1 MHINRRTSALLAAG
15 VISFAAVAHADEK
28 MTPIQSALSSTTIS
42 GYVDTS
48 IHWNPGTGNASVGPA
63 LFQGPGKADG
73 FNLNVVQLSIASPL
87 DESEWASGYKADL
100 WFGPDA
106 NTLNTQSIFASG
118 RRASAGDF
126 GIRQAYVA
134 LRTPVGNGIDWK
146 VGVFDAII
154 GYESLETGAN
164 PNYTHSLG
172 HFVEPTTHTGV
183 LGTYKVCDA
192 LSISAGIANTFGPAI
207 NERGH
212 GPNSVGTGPSAA
224 QPGNLPAPAT
234 AESYKT
240 FMGSI
245 AMTAPESWGWASG
258 STLYLGAV
266 NGFNAGI
273 VDNQTSLYLGGTL
286 ATPVAGLKVGACFD
300 WMDAHNFPSSADSLW
315 VIGGYASYQAT
326 EKLSAH
332 LRAEYLNGEAPGD
345 DVKMYEVTATLQYD
359 LWKNVISRLEFRW
372 DRADI
377 PGNIKAFGGATSAGP
392 NGSAEDDVLGGFV
405 FKPAGFSGSSFEQ
418 YHSGSVLVEDA
429 FLGVGSSFG
438 SPATHAR
445 ENAFLVALN
454 LIYKF

>member
-1 MHINRRTSALLAAG
+1 MKFNKWTLGLAAIG
-15 VISFAAVAHADEK
+15 VVSLASAAKADEK

-48 IHWNPGTGNASVGPA
+48 IHWNPGTGNGSVAPVK
-63 LFQGPGKADG
+63 FQGPGKADG
-73 FNLNVVQLSIASPL
+73 FNLDVVQLSIASPL
-87 DESEWASGYKADL
+87 DESEWASGYKVDL

-126 GIRQAYVA
+126 AVRQAYVA

-146 VGVFDAII
+146 VGVFDSII
-154 GYESLETGAN
+154 GYESLEAGNN
-164 PNYTHSLG
+164 PNYTRSYGHSI
-172 HFVEPTTHTGV
+172 EPQTHTGV
-183 LGTYKVCDA
+183 LATYRINDMFSV
-192 LSISAGIANTFGPAI
+192 SGGIANTLGSAI

-212 GPNSVGTGPSAA
+212 GPNSVGTGPSSA
-224 QPGNLPAPAT
+224 QPGNLPAPTT

-258 STLYLGAV
+258 STLYAGVV

-273 VDNQTSLYLGGTL
+273 VDNQTSLYVGGTL
-286 ATPVAGLKVGACFD
+286 ATPVAGLKLGATFD
-300 WMDAHNFPSSADSLW
+300 WVDAHNFASSANNVW

-332 LRAEYLNGEAPGD
+332 LRAEYLNGEAGTGVD
-345 DVKMYEVTATLQYD
+345 DIKAYEVTATLQYD

-377 PGNIKAFGGATSAGP
+377 PGGIKPFGGNTSAGTT
-392 NGSAEDDVLGGFV
+392 GSAEDDVAAWWFDGYPGGT
-405 FKPAGFSGSSFEQ
+405 FEQ
-418 YHSGSVLVEDA
+418 YHSGSVLVEDQ
-429 FLGVGSSFG
+429 FLGVGGGFTQPG
-438 SPATHAR
+438 THAR